1 MMLFIHLLAIILFI
15 QGVTLTQQVI
25 LRGLLIWIAK
35 RLLFLKMEK
44 LKIIPIKVIIAGC
57 INKMKFAYFILIP
70 AIIIWSPFIAVY
82 VISTLVCLSLAIKC
96 FFSKLYIIAEI
107 LIKALTK
114 IVNDDKYLKFAV
126 TSSYLLIFIM
136 VIVKILS

>member
-1 MMLFIHLLAIILFI
+1 M
-15 QGVTLTQQVI
+15 T
-25 LRGLLIWIAK
+25 
-35 RLLFLKMEK
+35 
-44 LKIIPIKVIIAGC
+44 AGC
-57 INKMKFAYFILIP
+57 SNKMKFAYFILIP

-96 FFSKLYIIAEI
+96 FFSKLYIIVEI
-107 LIKALTK
+107 LMKALTK